1 MFKAKSL
8 TGIMT
13 KLQSCKY
20 RFGFTGTL
28 DGTETHRLILEGL
41 FGTVEQVVTTKLMDK
56 KTLANLKI
64 NCITLK
70 HPRKKRKNDLF

>member
-1 MFKAKSL
+1 
-8 TGIMT
+8 MT

-41 FGTVEQVVTTKLMDK
+41 FGTVEQVVTTKELMDK
-56 KTLANLKI
+56 KTLINLKI

-70 HPRKKRKNDLF
+70 HPEKKKE